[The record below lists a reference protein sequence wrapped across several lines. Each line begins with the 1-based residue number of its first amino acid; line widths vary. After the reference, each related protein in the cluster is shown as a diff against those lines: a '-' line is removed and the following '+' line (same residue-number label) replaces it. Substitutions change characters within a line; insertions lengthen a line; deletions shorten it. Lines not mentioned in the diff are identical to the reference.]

1 MRFSFLGYS
10 PESSDLKTF
19 SVMVTYSGYLD
30 VNFTDTENNTIYSTV
45 RCTNNAGLVT
55 YAFSD
60 GIKISQNAPNASNV
74 QMSHVTLSQTEYPP
88 SDGFQGVSDSLRLYW
103 SGFDDPVGISS
114 HKVIK
119 KLLISKCEV
128 LQKITT
134 VYYSLMSIFRW
145 RSISLIHM
153 KTS

>member
-1 MRFSFLGYS
+1 
-10 PESSDLKTF
+10 
-19 SVMVTYSGYLD
+19 MVTYSGYLD

-119 KLLISKCEV
+119 KLFISK
-128 LQKITT
+128 
-134 VYYSLMSIFRW
+134 
-145 RSISLIHM
+145 
-153 KTS
+153 